1 MHAGQG
7 HTDGAVSYIIWG
19 VAGTSGFLG
28 ENDRTY
34 FPLIISIT
42 LEQSI
47 LKKKKRIWTWSPDS
61 VPKLAGSTFP
71 KWVKR
76 LCFELSWS
84 SGHVTLSSRDE
95 RRRRTS

>member
-47 LKKKKRIWTWSPDS
+47 LKKKKEYGLGALTR
-61 VPKLAGSTFP
+61 FP
-71 KWVKR
+71 NLQGPR
-76 LCFELSWS
+76 FLS
-84 SGHVTLSSRDE
+84 G
-95 RRRRTS
+95 